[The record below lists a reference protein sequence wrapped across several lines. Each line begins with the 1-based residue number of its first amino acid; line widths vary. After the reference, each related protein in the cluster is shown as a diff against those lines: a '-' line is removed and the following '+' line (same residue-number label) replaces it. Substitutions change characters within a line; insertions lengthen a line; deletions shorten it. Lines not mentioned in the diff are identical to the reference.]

1 MRPSESKCG
10 RALHQ
15 QKKKDEEDIRYR
27 ETEEAR
33 EFSKM
38 RMFGRPG
45 HGAPTVDNRKK
56 RFTEHQFDKLRHG
69 PDQPGAGAA
78 SYQPE
83 EFRPPPPPARRFQ
96 EDVLDNVSS
105 FSFFHLLD
113 KNNFICRTLWPS
125 ADQAVEPRRG
135 QSRAGSGRR
144 YSGTRRSGDSG
155 LSRGWTSSSA
165 QVPG

>member
-1 MRPSESKCG
+1 MSSCQTKEYLEIMF

-69 PDQPGAGAA
+69 GQDGPGAAGVN
-78 SYQPE
+78 YQPE
-83 EFRPPPPPARRFQ
+83 EYRPPPPPSRRFQ
-96 EDVLDNVSS
+96 EDVLDNVS
-105 FSFFHLLD
+105 LLLTD
-113 KNNFICRTLWPS
+113 RLSNRDLI
-125 ADQAVEPRRG
+125 
-135 QSRAGSGRR
+135 SGC
-144 YSGTRRSGDSG
+144 SG
-155 LSRGWTSSSA
+155 LRSSWLRSA
-165 QVPG
+165 AENQVWEDQDGHLR

>member
-1 MRPSESKCG
+1 MLQFDCA

-69 PDQPGAGAA
+69 GQDQPGAATV
-78 SYQPE
+78 SYEPE
-83 EFRPPPPPARRFQ
+83 ELRAPPPPARRFQ

-105 FSFFHLLD
+105 SSQPFCS
-113 KNNFICRTLWPS
+113 N
-125 ADQAVEPRRG
+125 RRLF
-135 QSRAGSGRR
+135 SGR
-144 YSGTRRSGDSG
+144 SG
-155 LSRGWTSSSA
+155 LWSSWVRGSA
-165 QVPG
+165 ENKVREDQDGDIW

>member
-1 MRPSESKCG
+1 MSSCQTKEYLEIMF

-69 PDQPGAGAA
+69 GQDGPGAAGVN
-78 SYQPE
+78 YQPE
-83 EFRPPPPPARRFQ
+83 EYRPPPPPARRFQ
-96 EDVLDNVSS
+96 EDLLDNVSAS
-105 FSFFHLLD
+105 SHHITVRSTI
-113 KNNFICRTLWPS
+113 NHHCRTLSPS
-125 ADQAVEPRRG
+125 ADLVVELRRE
-135 QSRAGSGRR
+135 QSRAGSGRQ
-144 YSGTRRSGDSG
+144 SLAIQRSGQLG
-155 LSRGWTSSSA
+155 RVTG
-165 QVPG
+165 

>member
-105 FSFFHLLD
+105 FSFLSFAGQEQVYLQDALA
-113 KNNFICRTLWPS
+113 FGRPGCGAPQRTK
-125 ADQAVEPRRG
+125 
-135 QSRAGSGRR
+135 SGRIR
-144 YSGTRRSGDSG
+144 TAIFGNPEIR
-155 LSRGWTSSSA
+155 
-165 QVPG
+165 

>member
-1 MRPSESKCG
+1 MF

-69 PDQPGAGAA
+69 GQDGPGAAGVN
-78 SYQPE
+78 YQPE
-83 EFRPPPPPARRFQ
+83 EYRPPPPPARRFQ
-96 EDVLDNVSS
+96 EDVLDNVSILLTDRPLQHR
-105 FSFFHLLD
+105 FH
-113 KNNFICRTLWPS
+113 FRTLWPS
-125 ADQAVEPRRG
+125 VVRAAERRREPSLG
-135 QSRAGSGRR
+135 GSGRR
-144 YSGTRRSGDSG
+144 SLVTRRSGEEREG
-155 LSRGWTSSSA
+155 GQGRGYCWPGSRATR
-165 QVPG
+165 V